1 MVCLSRGNT
10 PPLNGS
16 RKWIELFG
24 IATYVLEL
32 LDNQELGIMAKRVLF
47 LVFWCVFFF
56 LFSNCRT
63 VWVALRL
70 SFVPSLSIELI
81 ALDADI
87 D

>member
-1 MVCLSRGNT
+1 MHREGTPLSTVPVSG
-10 PPLNGS
+10 LNC
-16 RKWIELFG
+16 FG

-70 SFVPSLSIELI
+70 SFLPSLSIELI
-81 ALDADI
+81 ALDADS